1 METRSLTGGGVDMA
15 AGIRVGVT
23 VGEGL
28 AAGFAAVATVERG
41 MGVDAGLGVGLGIQV
56 GHMVGVGSG
65 VELGVAVAVAT
76 MVGVGSGVKVGVV
89 VAVGAISTTAAV
101 DDSVGIRDGVGG
113 CHWRNLRF
121 LDYPLNQRFHFG
133 LCALLFSGSLDGGQH
148 FRNDRCDVRFSQV
161 G

>member
-1 METRSLTGGGVDMA
+1 MA

-56 GHMVGVGSG
+56 GH
-65 VELGVAVAVAT
+65 